1 MIHDASE
8 WWQKRGKQRLLV
20 AKKLGQT
27 SSPLGWIW
35 MGRKIGSERNACAFV
50 ERRNL
55 DPKNNGE
62 VKMWMNA
69 GTGGRRDP
77 ASLLLSWPPVQ
88 LLGTAQRRWERELKS
103 SSSRSDFLRFSD
115 FQLTVGS
122 NHHLSVFG
130 PRFCVA
136 DDEGLIRVSV
146 SLTTWFVK
154 LCLSRCWRSSMLDP
168 AFVPPRFVGSRRNLP
183 GFSGL
188 SGGTRFADYV
198 ASKFT
203 RFL

>member
-1 MIHDASE
+1 
-8 WWQKRGKQRLLV
+8 
-20 AKKLGQT
+20 
-27 SSPLGWIW
+27 

-50 ERRNL
+50 ERT
-55 DPKNNGE
+55 NNGK
-62 VKMWMNA
+62 VKMWINA

-88 LLGTAQRRWERELKS
+88 LLGTAQRRWEKELKS
-103 SSSRSDFLRFSD
+103 SSSRSDLLLFSD

-136 DDEGLIRVSV
+136 DDEGLIRVSL

-154 LCLSRCWRSSMLDP
+154 LYLSRCWRSSMWDW

-188 SGGTRFADYV
+188 SGGTRFVDYV
-198 ASKFT
+198 DFKSTKF
-203 RFL
+203 LVN

>member
-1 MIHDASE
+1 MIHDASK
-8 WWQKRGKQRLLV
+8 WWQKRVKQRLLV
-20 AKKLGQT
+20 AEKLGQT
-27 SSPLGWIW
+27 SSHLGWIW

-50 ERRNL
+50 ERT
-55 DPKNNGE
+55 NNGK
-62 VKMWMNA
+62 VKMWINA

-77 ASLLLSWPPVQ
+77 ASLLLSWPSVQ
-88 LLGTAQRRWERELKS
+88 LLGTAQRRWERENSKVEVW
-103 SSSRSDFLRFSD
+103 SRNDFLLFSD

-130 PRFCVA
+130 PRFCAA
-136 DDEGLIRVSV
+136 DDEGLIRVSL

-154 LCLSRCWRSSMLDP
+154 LYLSRCWRSSMWDW

-198 ASKFT
+198 AFKFT

>member
-1 MIHDASE
+1 
-8 WWQKRGKQRLLV
+8 
-20 AKKLGQT
+20 
-27 SSPLGWIW
+27 
-35 MGRKIGSERNACAFV
+35 
-50 ERRNL
+50 
-55 DPKNNGE
+55 
-62 VKMWMNA
+62 MWMNA

-77 ASLLLSWPPVQ
+77 TSLLLSWPSVQ
-88 LLGTAQRRWERELKS
+88 LLGTAQRRWKRELKS
-103 SSSRSDFLRFSD
+103 SSSGSNFLLFSD

-136 DDEGLIRVSV
+136 DDEGLIRVSL

-154 LCLSRCWRSSMLDP
+154 LFVSRCWRSSMWDW

-188 SGGTRFADYV
+188 SGGTRFANYV
-198 ASKFT
+198 AFKST
-203 RFL
+203 RFLQISNLVGDRTTDQWRDPCLLPSLP